1 MKKNIFWIG
10 IIILVVGLILFFLA
24 GATGSG
30 NEALVPLIYQT
41 NQAYWLALTLAGFI
55 VLVAGLMIK
64 SKKST
69 KSVKLKKKK

>member
-1 MKKNIFWIG
+1 MKKNIFWTG
-10 IIILVVGLILFFLA
+10 IIILVAGLILFFLA

-64 SKKST
+64 SKKSL
-69 KSVKLKKKK
+69 KPKKKK